1 MCVANSAAT
10 ALALIN
16 CVRAPR
22 TVMIFIAPR
31 DRQQGKPFQLSAC
44 KFLSWYQVIF
54 PKCKAPT
61 HAHAPHYTCA
71 AEVAATSQDDPRS
84 EEHTSALPS
93 LMRTSYA
100 VFCLKKKNKT
110 HNHTN
115 QIDSHTPTEDTE

>member
-1 MCVANSAAT
+1 MPSSLKKTSDMLASKCCPVWTTNSCTPVCVANSADT

-16 CVRAPR
+16 CGRAPR

-61 HAHAPHYTCA
+61 HAHAPHYPCA
-71 AEVAATSQDDPRS
+71 AEVAATSPRS
-84 EEHTSALPS
+84 EEHTSELQS
-93 LMRTSYA
+93 LMRIS
-100 VFCLKKKNKT
+100 
-110 HNHTN
+110 
-115 QIDSHTPTEDTE
+115 